1 MDEALLRINARLSG
15 ELASDGMVLLENR
28 NNALPFEPGCRIA
41 LFGRG
46 QVEFSQG
53 GTGSAGITSIYT
65 VTPVEGLAEPEH
77 RLTLDA
83 ELLERYRADH
93 DYLPDEA
100 AIAAAAVRND
110 AACVILSRNAGEGN
124 DRRDTAGDFRL
135 SEAESRLLE
144 MLGVSAF
151 KRVVIVVNSGG
162 LIELGWFR
170 NYANFGG
177 LLLCWQPG
185 MEGARSL
192 AKILC
197 GEINPSGRLV
207 DTIAEKYVDWPSAPG
222 YQTNRR
228 RLEFTEDIYVGYRY
242 FETIPGAA
250 ARVLYPFGY
259 GLSYTTF
266 RIDSTACGCDG
277 TTVTLRGRV
286 TNTGN
291 RAGRQVVQ
299 CYVAAPGADRPAL
312 ELKGFSKTGVIPPGG
327 SAEYAISFPVADLR
341 RFDETGDICG
351 KPGSFVLEAGEYTFR
366 IGSSVRD
373 TFAAGSWRQTESIV
387 LETPGNIFTNINSS
401 QLHAD
406 GSRTASGARSCEAD
420 TEITPFEAKVFDPP
434 IMLQDVADGKA
445 SLDDFV
451 SQLSFREL
459 VMMCQGQPPA
469 IPRATGG
476 IGFLKKFGVP
486 NPQTADGP
494 AGIRRGVPTTCF
506 PCATLIACTWD
517 AELQFRMGE
526 TLGREGLDNKIDILL
541 APGLNIHRNPL
552 CGRNFEYYSEDPLVA
567 GRSAAAMVR
576 GVQSTGMGATIKHF
590 AANSR
595 ENTRRICDSI
605 VSDRALREIYLR
617 GFEIAVKEAKPW
629 CIMSSYN
636 LLNGT
641 HTSAS
646 YPLLTQLLRNEWGFD
661 GVVMTDWVTT
671 EQMWMELLAGNDLKM
686 PRVPPDEIRHTM
698 QMDIDRVP
706 VLPRKVVERSVK
718 RLLTLVMKTPCFK
731 NRDFGHVSEIPAQGM
746 RVDGQT
752 MVGLGHSGPG
762 TVPSTDP
769 EGGKLILHNLKQNYW
784 GTESSLYYQLKFAE
798 AGDYRFSFRV
808 ASPSKELSIEMT
820 VDDVSAGI
828 LPIPPTM
835 ADDLGDSAG
844 ITWKGWETRSGISAH
859 FEAGHTYMVKLIFH
873 DPSKVGSNFNYFEV
887 RPVTA

>member
-1 MDEALLRINARLSG
+1 MDEALLKINARLSG

-28 NNALPFEPGCRIA
+28 ADTLPFEPGCRIA

-46 QVEFSQG
+46 QVEFTQG
-53 GTGSAGITSIYT
+53 GTGSAGVRSLYI
-65 VTPVEGLAEPEH
+65 VTPVEGLSEPEH
-77 RLTLDA
+77 RLVLDP
-83 ELLERYRADH
+83 ELIERYRADH

-100 AIAAAAVRND
+100 TVAAAAARND
-110 AACVILSRNAGEGN
+110 AACVILSRNAGEHS
-124 DRRDTAGDFRL
+124 DREDAEGDFRL
-135 SEAESRLLE
+135 SEAERQLLGL
-144 MLGVSAF
+144 LGSSPF
-151 KRVVIVVNSGG
+151 KRVVVVVNSGG

-170 NYANFGG
+170 DYTNFGA

-197 GEINPSGRLV
+197 GEINPSGHLV
-207 DTIAEKYVDWPSAPG
+207 DTIAEKYEDWPSAAG
-222 YQTNRR
+222 YQLNRR
-228 RLEFTEDIYVGYRY
+228 RMEYTEDIYVGYRY

-250 ARVLYPFGY
+250 AHVLYPFGY

-266 RIDSTACGCDG
+266 EIGCSSCECDG
-277 TTVTLRGRV
+277 KTVTLRGSV
-286 TNTGN
+286 TNTGK

-299 CYVAAPGADRPAL
+299 CYVAASGADRPAL
-312 ELKGFSKTGVIPPGG
+312 ELKGFAKTGVIPAGG
-327 SAEYAISFPVADLR
+327 SEEYTISFPVADLR
-341 RFDETGDICG
+341 RFDDTGAVCG

-373 TFAAGSWRQTESIV
+373 TFAAGSWRQPKTVI

-401 QLHAD
+401 RLHAD
-406 GSRTASGARSCEAD
+406 GSRTVSGAFSCEVD
-420 TEITPFEAKVFDPP
+420 TEITPDEPKTFDPP

-451 SQLSFREL
+451 SQLTIQEL
-459 VMMCQGQPPA
+459 VTMCQGQPPA
-469 IPRATGG
+469 LPRTTGG

-517 AELQFRMGE
+517 PELQFKMGE
-526 TLGREGLDNKIDILL
+526 TIGHEGLDNKIDILL

-552 CGRNFEYYSEDPLVA
+552 CGRNFEYYSEDPLIA
-567 GRSAAAMVR
+567 GRSASAMVR

-595 ENTRRICDSI
+595 ENTRRVCDSI
-605 VSDRALREIYLR
+605 ISDRALREIYLR

-636 LLNGT
+636 LINGT

-671 EQMWMELLAGNDLKM
+671 EQMLFELLAGNDLKM
-686 PRVPPDEIRHTM
+686 PRVTPDEIRRTAM
-698 QMDIDRVP
+698 RTIEYA
-706 VLPRKVVERSVK
+706 LPRKLLERSVK
-718 RLLTLVMKTPCFK
+718 RLLSLVMKTPCFK
-731 NRDFGHVSEIPAQGM
+731 NRDFGYVSEIPTEGL

-769 EGGKLILHNLKQNYW
+769 EGGKLILHRLNRNGW
-784 GTESSLYYQLKFAE
+784 GMEPALYYRLKFARS
-798 AGDYRFSFRV
+798 GDYRFRFRV
-808 ASPSKELSIEMT
+808 TTPSTQLSIELL
-820 VDDVSAGI
+820 VDGVPAGI
-828 LPIPPTM
+828 LPIRPTM
-835 ADDLGDSAG
+835 PDDLDDPSGA
-844 ITWKGWETRSGISAH
+844 TWKNWETQGDITAH
-859 FEAGHTYMVKLIFH
+859 FEAGRVYMVRMNFP
-873 DPSKVGSNFNYFEV
+873 DPSRVGTNFNFFEV
-887 RPVTA
+887 SPV